1 MKQATNKVQREY
13 MAAKALVQT
22 LEEREAQI
30 EQAYIAAHGIV
41 NPDGTTPERIY
52 CIMDDAIF
60 DKANEETAAEIAA
73 CGLEA
78 EHNAA
83 NAALKS
89 AEDRLIEYGLSI
101 SPAGIRS
108 TLAKGAKDN
117 YTIRKNL
124 IDLVLRLDVSTVP
137 R

>member
-1 MKQATNKVQREY
+1 MKRTTNKVQREY

-22 LEEREAQI
+22 LEEREKQM

-52 CIMDDAIF
+52 CIMDESVF
-60 DKANEETAAEIAA
+60 DKANEESAAEISA

-78 EHNAA
+78 EYNAA
-83 NAALKS
+83 KAALKA
-89 AEDRLIEYGLSI
+89 AEDRMIEYGLSI
-101 SPAGIRS
+101 APAGIRA

-117 YTIRKNL
+117 YSTRQKL
-124 IDLVLRLDVSTVP
+124 IDLVFRLDVSTVP